1 MTALIGSAYA
11 HHSFAQYYFEERSV
25 TIEGELVKFEYR
37 SPHAW
42 VHVDVKDE
50 RRIMQE
56 YAAEWANPSRLTRD
70 NITQDTL
77 KIGDRVVITGSPGH
91 NADDHK
97 VHLSKSSVHPTAG
110 TGPTRE
116 TVETTDPDD
125 CRLNDHTVKRSL
137 QFSMQLHPN
146 GNDPTSGR
154 I

>member
-1 MTALIGSAYA
+1 MKRILIAGLCMTALIGSAYA

-97 VHLSKSSVHPTAG
+97 VHLKRIQRPSDGWNWPNS
-110 TGPTRE
+110 RN
-116 TVETTDPDD
+116 
-125 CRLNDHTVKRSL
+125 RRND
-137 QFSMQLHPN
+137 
-146 GNDPTSGR
+146 
-154 I
+154 